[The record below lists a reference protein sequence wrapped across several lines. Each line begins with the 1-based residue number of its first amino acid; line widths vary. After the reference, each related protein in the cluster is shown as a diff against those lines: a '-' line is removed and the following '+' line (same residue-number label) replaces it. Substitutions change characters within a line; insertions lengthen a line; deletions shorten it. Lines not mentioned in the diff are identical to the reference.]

1 MKRILKLLVLAA
13 MPLLIFAA
21 CGEED
26 KTTPVSPQ
34 KTIAALVS
42 ETADLSLLKAAV
54 VRAGLLETLSK
65 EDATFTVFAPTNDA
79 FKAAGL
85 DTEEK
90 IKATPVENLKKIVL
104 FHVLGTKYPASAI
117 PDGTSELSTVNDLKS
132 YVTKNKEGVF
142 VNGVKVT
149 KADIDAKNGVVHLVG
164 KVIMPPAGNIVEAA
178 QANPQLSYLVAAVV
192 RASEGVTNVAK
203 LLSEPGAY
211 TVFAPTNDAFKAAGF
226 ATIDAIKAA
235 KPDDLTAILTYHV
248 IAKRVFSSDLT
259 EGMKPEMLNK
269 GMVTITLAGGA
280 KVKGKNNNAPSN
292 ITITDVMA
300 TNGVVHIIDGV
311 LLP

>member
-1 MKRILKLLVLAA
+1 MKKIMRLLLAA
-13 MPLLIFAA
+13 MPLFIFAA
-21 CGEED
+21 CGDED
-26 KTTPVSPQ
+26 KPTPVTPQ

-42 ETADLSLLKAAV
+42 ETPDLSLLKVAV
-54 VRAGLLETLSK
+54 VRAGLVETLSK
-65 EDATFTVFAPTNDA
+65 ADATFTVFAPTNEA

-90 IKATPVENLKKIVL
+90 INAVPVDDLKKIVL
-104 FHVLGTKYPASAI
+104 YHVLGKKYMASAI
-117 PDGTSELSTVNDLKS
+117 PEGTTELATANELKTYITKSTM
-132 YVTKNKEGVF
+132 GVF
-142 VNGVKVT
+142 VNGTKVT
-149 KADIDAKNGVVHLVG
+149 KADIEAKNGVVHLVG
-164 KVIMPPAGNIVEAA
+164 KVLMPPAGSIVDVAK
-178 QANPQLSYLVAAVV
+178 ANPQLSYLVAAVV
-192 RASEGVTNVAK
+192 RASEGATNVAK
-203 LLSEPGAY
+203 ILSEPRAY

-235 KPDDLTAILTYHV
+235 NPDALAAILTYHV

-269 GMVTITLAGGA
+269 ETVTITLAGGP

-300 TNGVVHIIDGV
+300 TNGVVHVINGV

>member
-1 MKRILKLLVLAA
+1 MKKIMKLLLAI
-13 MPLLIFAA
+13 MPLFIFAA
-21 CGEED
+21 CSED
-26 KTTPVSPQ
+26 DTPPQQQ

-42 ETADLSLLKAAV
+42 ETTDLSLLKAAV
-54 VRAGLLETLSK
+54 VKTGLVETLSK
-65 EDATFTVFAPTNDA
+65 ADGTFTVFAPTNEA

-90 IKATPVENLKKIVL
+90 INGYPVEDLKKIVL
-104 FHVLGTKYPASAI
+104 YHVLGKEYMASAI
-117 PDGTSELSTVNDLKS
+117 PMGTTELPTANDLKT
-132 YVTKNKEGVF
+132 YVTKSAAGVF
-142 VNGVKVT
+142 VNGIKVT

-164 KVIMPPAGNIVEAA
+164 KVIMPPSKNIVELA
-178 QANPQLSYLVAAVV
+178 QANNQLTYLVAAVV
-192 RASEGVTNVAK
+192 RASEGTTNVAK
-203 LLSEPGAY
+203 LLSDPGAY

-235 KPDDLTAILTYHV
+235 KPDDLASILTYHV

-280 KVKGKNNNAPSN
+280 KIQGKSNKTPSN
-292 ITITDVMA
+292 ITVTDVMA
-300 TNGVVHIIDGV
+300 TNGVVHVIDGV